1 MRQPGFAMK
10 NAAVSIMFLTLAGCS
25 GGTITITSPA
35 EGSSATP
42 GQVAASVS
50 IGGGACASSFQATL
64 DGVVVTQQFSP
75 QPPASATTQASFN
88 LVPGDHL
95 LKVSVR
101 AGSSCILASASSHF
115 YIAGNNIIYVGD
127 GYTPTSQSNRIV
139 RMSDMTGLG
148 WTTFGSSGS
157 GVNQFSFPRGIFV
170 YSIDRIYVADE
181 SNHRIATF
189 QGMTGAAWTTFGTQ
203 GYGTNQFADPVGI
216 TLDRH
221 MKIYVTDAWAHRV
234 VRIDDMNGTNWTTLG
249 SMGSGTQQFNAPAGV
264 VVDGTDRIYVVDS
277 VNGRIV
283 RMNDMTGSNWT
294 TFGTPGSG
302 QNQFD
307 TPGWIALDASGRIYV
322 SDSNNCRI
330 VRIDDMT
337 GAGWVALGTP
347 GSGVNQFNC
356 TSAQMGGIFVD
367 TAGRIFVVD
376 ADNHRI
382 VRMDD
387 MTGAGWTTF
396 GTSGTGVNQFVVP
409 STIFVK
415 PPSLVVG
422 SPH

>member
-1 MRQPGFAMK
+1 
-10 NAAVSIMFLTLAGCS
+10 
-25 GGTITITSPA
+25 
-35 EGSSATP
+35 
-42 GQVAASVS
+42 
-50 IGGGACASSFQATL
+50 
-64 DGVVVTQQFSP
+64 
-75 QPPASATTQASFN
+75 
-88 LVPGDHL
+88 
-95 LKVSVR
+95 
-101 AGSSCILASASSHF
+101 
-115 YIAGNNIIYVGD
+115 
-127 GYTPTSQSNRIV
+127 
-139 RMSDMTGLG
+139 
-148 WTTFGSSGS
+148 
-157 GVNQFSFPRGIFV
+157 
-170 YSIDRIYVADE
+170 
-181 SNHRIATF
+181 
-189 QGMTGAAWTTFGTQ
+189 
-203 GYGTNQFADPVGI
+203 
-216 TLDRH
+216 
-221 MKIYVTDAWAHRV
+221 
-234 VRIDDMNGTNWTTLG
+234 
-249 SMGSGTQQFNAPAGV
+249 
-264 VVDGTDRIYVVDS
+264 
-277 VNGRIV
+277 
-283 RMNDMTGSNWT
+283 MNDMTGSNWT
-294 TFGTPGSG
+294 SFGATGSG

-376 ADNHRI
+376 AHNHRI

-396 GTSGTGVNQFVVP
+396 GTSGTGVKQFVVP

>member
-1 MRQPGFAMK
+1 
-10 NAAVSIMFLTLAGCS
+10 
-25 GGTITITSPA
+25 
-35 EGSSATP
+35 
-42 GQVAASVS
+42 
-50 IGGGACASSFQATL
+50 
-64 DGVVVTQQFSP
+64 
-75 QPPASATTQASFN
+75 
-88 LVPGDHL
+88 
-95 LKVSVR
+95 
-101 AGSSCILASASSHF
+101 
-115 YIAGNNIIYVGD
+115 
-127 GYTPTSQSNRIV
+127 
-139 RMSDMTGLG
+139 
-148 WTTFGSSGS
+148 
-157 GVNQFSFPRGIFV
+157 
-170 YSIDRIYVADE
+170 
-181 SNHRIATF
+181 
-189 QGMTGAAWTTFGTQ
+189 MTGADWTTFGTQ

-221 MKIYVTDAWAHRV
+221 MKIYITDAWAHRV

-264 VVDGTDRIYVVDS
+264 VVDATDRIYVVDS
-277 VNGRIV
+277 ANDRIV

-294 TFGTPGSG
+294 SFGATGSG

-376 ADNHRI
+376 AHNHRI